1 MEAPNCT
8 THYLIIRIYSGLTE
22 VIMYPITLSYTYAET
37 ISRTQHGRTQVVFKD
52 LADLQIDMT
61 FSEFTKRSN
70 PDPSEIITHLVNNCD
85 EVSLV
90 EAIIKSGMGRKISM
104 ELNRQLHR
112 EAA

>member
-1 MEAPNCT
+1 
-8 THYLIIRIYSGLTE
+8 
-22 VIMYPITLSYTYAET
+22 MYPITLSYTYAET